1 MQKTISAVYE
11 NGLLRPLEPLGL
23 VDRQRVALTI
33 HESTV
38 AVADDYDLLDQELLN
53 SLATEELPEVSL
65 DEVRTALAKIPGSMT
80 AVFAAEREER
90 F

>member
-23 VDRQRVALTI
+23 VDRQHVSLTI

-53 SLATEELPEVSL
+53 SLATEELPEV
-65 DEVRTALAKIPGSMT
+65 VRQKNSWVVGGSGNLPS
-80 AVFAAEREER
+80 V
-90 F
+90 